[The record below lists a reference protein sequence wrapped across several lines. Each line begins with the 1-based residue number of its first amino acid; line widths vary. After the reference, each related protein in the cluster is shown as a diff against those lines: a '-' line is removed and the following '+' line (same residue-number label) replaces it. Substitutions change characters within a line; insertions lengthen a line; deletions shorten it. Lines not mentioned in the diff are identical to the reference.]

1 MWVFNEIQG
10 QQRPLGGTNIDFSE
24 FLMQSFCI
32 EERGTYKN
40 NSGTGLKRRVDF
52 LSG

>member
-1 MWVFNEIQG
+1 
-10 QQRPLGGTNIDFSE
+10 
-24 FLMQSFCI
+24 MQSFCI

-52 LSG
+52 DLVLQKQQNALPRCIPHGPNLEV